1 MCIDL
6 PPKSMLNI
14 AAIDAHYVQIKTD
27 SYSDN
32 IVTRKAVG
40 ACDIAAK

>member
-6 PPKSMLNI
+6 PSKSMLNI
-14 AAIDAHYVQIKTD
+14 AAIDPHYVQIKTD

-32 IVTRKAVG
+32 RTTRKAVG
-40 ACDIAAK
+40 ACDIALK